1 LFLTNISLRDQLSE
15 TINLTSSDQYY
26 VSITC
31 GDQSLRDQ
39 LRCNQSCGV
48 ISTAVTIGCFAG
60 WAYYYF
66 VGCSSGGC
74 MISGTWYI
82 SVPYGGLL
90 GYLFLGSFLK
100 SKNPQSLRDKS

>member
-1 LFLTNISLRDQLSE
+1 MIEFLKKHRKEFI
-15 TINLTSSDQYY
+15 
-26 VSITC
+26 
-31 GDQSLRDQ
+31 
-39 LRCNQSCGV
+39 
-48 ISTAVTIGCFAG
+48 AVTIGCFAG

>member
-1 LFLTNISLRDQLSE
+1 MIEFLKKHRKEFIA
-15 TINLTSSDQYY
+15 I
-26 VSITC
+26 
-31 GDQSLRDQ
+31 G
-39 LRCNQSCGV
+39 
-48 ISTAVTIGCFAG
+48 IGCLAG

-100 SKNPQSLRDKS
+100 SKILSPCGIRPEGNINFFLKSK